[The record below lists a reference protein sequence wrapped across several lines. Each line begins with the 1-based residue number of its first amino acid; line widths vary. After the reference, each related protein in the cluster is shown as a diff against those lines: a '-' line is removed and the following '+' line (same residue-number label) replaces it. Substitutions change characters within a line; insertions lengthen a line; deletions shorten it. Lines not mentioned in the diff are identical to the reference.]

1 MFWKSQPVVA
11 NDVGGPSENLPH
23 SAKRGAD
30 GTAMSEITTQAA
42 GDSETSS
49 AGGERRRRSGG
60 RGAERVRTGSATAKY
75 RNLVNGIAKTEI
87 LSPEALEDIHN
98 ASLTVLEE
106 VGMDVILPEA
116 RERMKAAGTDVTPGS
131 ERVRF
136 DRAMIEELIASAP
149 STFTMHARNPARNV
163 KIGGSNLVFAQ
174 VASAPFVADREG
186 GRRAGN
192 QEDFRKLVKLAQHY
206 DIIHTTGGYP
216 VEPVD
221 IHASVRH
228 LDCLSDL
235 VKLTDKVFH
244 CYSLGRERNLDA
256 LEIARIGR
264 GISAEQMEEEPSL
277 FTVINSSSPL
287 RLDGPM
293 LQGIIEMSSRNQVV
307 IMTPFTLAGA
317 MAPVTIAGAL
327 VQQNAEALCG
337 IAFTQMV
344 RKGAPV
350 MYGGFTS
357 NVDMKTGAPAF
368 GTPEYM
374 KAVMA
379 GGQLARRYGIPYRT
393 SNTNAANTLDAQAA
407 YESAMSL
414 WALTQGGGNFILH
427 SAGWTEG
434 GLTASFEKFIL
445 DVDMLQMAAE
455 FLTPLDVS
463 TDALA
468 LDAVRDVGPGG
479 HYFGT
484 AHTLARYE
492 NAFYSPILSDWRNFE
507 TWTEAGR
514 PTTYDH
520 ANRIYKEALAA
531 YQQPALD
538 PAVEE
543 ELDAFVAKR
552 KAEGGVP
559 TDF

>member
-1 MFWKSQPVVA
+1 
-11 NDVGGPSENLPH
+11 
-23 SAKRGAD
+23 
-30 GTAMSEITTQAA
+30 MSDITTSAL
-42 GDSETSS
+42 SETDTLSV
-49 AGGERRRRSGG
+49 GGERRRRTGG
-60 RGAERVRTGSATAKY
+60 RGAERIRTGAAGKY
-75 RNLVNGIAKTEI
+75 RNLVNRLAKTE
-87 LSPEALEDIHN
+87 LLDPAALDAMHE
-98 ASLTVLEE
+98 ASLTILEE
-106 VGMDVILPEA
+106 IGMDIMLPEA
-116 RERMKAAGTDVTPGS
+116 RAIMKAHGADVTEGS
-131 ERVRF
+131 DRVRF
-136 DRAMIEELIASAP
+136 DRDLIMDMIASAP
-149 STFTMHARNPARNV
+149 REFQMFARNPERNV
-163 KIGGSNLVFAQ
+163 KMGGNNLVFAQ
-174 VASAPFVADREG
+174 IASAPFVADREG

-192 QEDFRKLVKLAQHY
+192 QEDFRKLVKLAQCY
-206 DIIHTTGGYP
+206 DVIHTTGGYP
-216 VEPVD
+216 VEPID

-228 LDCLSDL
+228 LDCLSDM

-244 CYSLGRERNLDA
+244 CYSLGKQRNLDA
-256 LEIARIGR
+256 IEIARIGR
-264 GISAEQMEEEPSL
+264 GVSMEQMESEPSL
-277 FTVINSSSPL
+277 FTIINSSSPL

-293 LQGIIEMSSRNQVV
+293 LQGIIEMSSRGQVV
-307 IMTPFTLAGA
+307 VMTPFTLAGA
-317 MAPVTIAGAL
+317 MAPVTIAGAV

-344 RKGAPV
+344 KRGAPV
-350 MYGGFTS
+350 VYGGFTS

-374 KAVMA
+374 KAVIV

-407 YESAMSL
+407 YESAFSL
-414 WALTQGGGNFILH
+414 WALTQGGGNFIMH
-427 SAGWTEG
+427 SAGWSEG

-445 DVDMLQMAAE
+445 DVDMLQMVAE

-463 TDALA
+463 QDALA
-468 LDAVRDVGPGG
+468 LDAVREVGPGG
-479 HYFGT
+479 HFFGT

-492 NAFYSPILSDWRNFE
+492 SAFYSPILSDWRNFE

-520 ANRIYKEALAA
+520 ANRIFKEKLAS
-531 YQQPALD
+531 YERPPID

-552 KAEGGVP
+552 KAEGGVA